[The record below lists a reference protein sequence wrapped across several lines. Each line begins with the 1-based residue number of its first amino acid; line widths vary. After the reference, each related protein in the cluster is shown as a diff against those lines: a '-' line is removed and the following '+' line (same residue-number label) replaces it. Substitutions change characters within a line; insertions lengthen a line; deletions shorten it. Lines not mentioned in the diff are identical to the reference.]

1 MPLRNVQALAQVRGD
16 SPSSGSG
23 ARGLHQDGRMRLPV
37 LLLAASVLFA
47 LPARAHIK
55 LFPDGET
62 WLSVGP
68 MFSAAFGADEP
79 GTGVGGELTLNW
91 FKDEGALGLFAQA
104 QKMERGSARLCA
116 GLQGTLLFGG
126 VELGVMH
133 ETASRTR
140 VATTGL
146 HVAPYLAFVF
156 GSLGVR
162 FGIPLAGAPN
172 IGPGGVERTRHAREV
187 GLVLT
192 LKLPVALSPDS
203 IWAPVF
209 PWN

>member
-1 MPLRNVQALAQVRGD
+1 
-16 SPSSGSG
+16 
-23 ARGLHQDGRMRLPV
+23 MRLPV
-37 LLLAASVLFA
+37 PLLAATVLFA
-47 LPARAHIK
+47 LPARADIT
-55 LFPDGET
+55 LFPEEET

-68 MFSAAFGADEP
+68 MYSVAFGADEP

-91 FKDEGALGLFAQA
+91 FKDVGALGLFAQA

-116 GLQGTLLFGG
+116 GLQGTLFFGG

-146 HVAPYLAFVF
+146 HVAPYLALVF

-162 FGIPLAGAPN
+162 FGIPLAGEPD

-192 LKLPVALSPDS
+192 LKLPIALSRDS
-203 IWAPVF
+203 VWGPVF